1 MPDPRGGRGLP
12 LGTILLIVASAA
24 LANRT
29 IDVVPIILPCSILA
43 SYLAADVLRRR
54 LGRPT

>member
-1 MPDPRGGRGLP
+1 MPGPWDGRGLP
-12 LGTILLIVASAA
+12 LGTIPLIVVWAA
-24 LANRT
+24 LANRP
-29 IDVVPIILPCSILA
+29 IGVVPIILPCSILA

>member
-1 MPDPRGGRGLP
+1 MPDPRDGRRLP

-24 LANRT
+24 LADRT
-29 IDVVPIILPCSILA
+29 IDVVAIILPCIILA
-43 SYLAADVLRRR
+43 SYFAADVLRR